1 MRSQPFSL
9 APLLELATAKAGCMR
24 SGYVTPSVD
33 PGYLVAGEPVPG
45 ASQWRVLATPGHSPD
60 SVSLWNES
68 TRTLLSGDAVL
79 SVGPRAWF
87 NPETVDPR
95 RQGETEEYLRSLRVD
110 VLLPGHG
117 RPVVGRDVLSRALG
131 FTDRAP
137 RGLHRGR

>member
-1 MRSQPFSL
+1 MR
-9 APLLELATAKAGCMR
+9 G
-24 SGYVTPSVD
+24 GYVTPSAA
-33 PGYLVAGEPVPG
+33 PRYLVEGECVPG
-45 ASQWRVLATPGHSPD
+45 ASDWLVLATPGHSPD

-87 NPETVDPR
+87 NPETVEPH
-95 RQGETEEYLRSLRVD
+95 RQEETEEFLRSLRVD

-117 RPVVGRDVLSRALG
+117 RPVVGRDVLSCALG
-131 FTDRAP
+131 FTERAP